1 MTEKA
6 PLVRLEGVTKAY
18 PGVVANDDV
27 TLDLRSGEI
36 HALLGEN
43 GAGKTTLMGTL
54 YGLHRPDAGTILVEG
69 RPVTIHSPR
78 DALALGIGY
87 VQQHFSLI
95 PTLTV
100 AENVVLSLRGAD
112 AKVSIR
118 GGNARVREL
127 ASTYGLDV
135 DPGALV
141 EDLSVGE
148 QQRAELLK
156 ALARN
161 TRVLLL
167 DEPSSVLTPQESE
180 HLGLVLRRLAES
192 GVGIFLVSHK
202 FSEVLRIGDRISVL
216 RRGRLVGTLDAAK
229 ASRAALAEMMVGE
242 LRSFDKRPTATARH
256 DAPPRLE
263 VSDLWVASERGGFA
277 VRGVDFVVGAGEVV
291 GVAGVEGNGQV
302 ELTEALAGVRR
313 VARGS
318 IRIDR
323 RLLKGGRLRRPRR
336 LGITHI
342 PADRQRSGLVAT
354 MSIEDNLV
362 LPVADQPPYS
372 VLRVLNRRAIRKLA
386 RRLIGEFDI
395 RTPTSIV
402 LAGALSGGNQ
412 QKLILAR
419 ELSRRPSVIVACYP
433 TRGLDFGATEAV
445 QQAILAH
452 RDDGAAIV
460 YVSVDLD
467 ELLSLS
473 DRIIVLHDG
482 TLQGEL
488 SAAVATPEQLGL
500 LMGGVAAA

>member
-1 MTEKA
+1 MTDNA
-6 PLVRLEGVTKAY
+6 PLVRLEGLTKAY

-27 TLDLRSGEI
+27 TLELRSGEI

-69 RPVTIHSPR
+69 RPASIHGPR

-100 AENVVLSLRGAD
+100 AENLVLSLRGAD
-112 AKVSIR
+112 AKLSVR
-118 GGNARVREL
+118 DGNARVRQL
-127 ASTYGLDV
+127 ASKYGLDV

-161 TRVLLL
+161 TRILLL
-167 DEPSSVLTPQESE
+167 DEPSAVLTPQETE
-180 HLGLVLRRLAES
+180 QLGLVLRRLAES

-202 FSEVLRIGDRISVL
+202 FSEVLGIGDRISVL

-229 ASRAALAEMMVGE
+229 ASRAALAEMMVGQ
-242 LRSFDKRPTATARH
+242 LRSVDKRPTATARQ

-277 VRGVDFVVGAGEVV
+277 VRGVNFVVGAGEVL

-313 VARGS
+313 AGRGT

-323 RLLKGGRLRRPRR
+323 QPLKGGSPRRARR

-342 PADRQRSGLVAT
+342 PADRHRSGLVAT

-372 VLRVLNRRAIRKLA
+372 IVRVLRRRAIRKLA

-395 RTPTSIV
+395 RTPTSAV

-419 ELSRRPSVIVACYP
+419 ELSSRPSVIVACYP

-445 QQAILAH
+445 QQAILTH
-452 RDDGAAIV
+452 RDEGAAIV

-473 DRIIVLHDG
+473 DRIIVLHQG

-500 LMGGVAAA
+500 LMGGAAAA

>member
-1 MTEKA
+1 M

-27 TLDLRSGEI
+27 TLELRAGEI

-54 YGLHRPDAGTILVEG
+54 YGLHRPDAGSIIVDG
-69 RPVTIHSPR
+69 REAGIHSPR

-100 AENVVLSLRGAD
+100 AENVVLALRGSD
-112 AKVSIR
+112 SKLSVR

-127 ASTYGLDV
+127 AATYELDV
-135 DPGALV
+135 DPTARV
-141 EDLSVGE
+141 EDLSVGQ

-156 ALARN
+156 ALARE
-161 TRVLLL
+161 TRILLL
-167 DEPSSVLTPQESE
+167 DEPSAVLTPQESE
-180 HLGLVLRRLAES
+180 GLGVVLRRLAEN

-202 FSEVLRIGDRISVL
+202 FSEVLGISDRISVL
-216 RRGRLVGTLDAAK
+216 RRGRLVGTLDAAS
-229 ASRAALAEMMVGE
+229 ASRATLAEMMVGE
-242 LRSFDKRPTATARH
+242 LRAVEARPVPAAHH
-256 DAPPRLE
+256 DASPRLE
-263 VSDLWVASERGGFA
+263 VSDLWVAAERGGFA
-277 VRGVDFVVGAGEVV
+277 VKGVGFTVNPGEVL

-313 VARGS
+313 PAGGT
-318 IRIDR
+318 IRVDGQP
-323 RLLKGGRLRRPRR
+323 LGGRSPRRTRR

-342 PADRQRSGLVAT
+342 PADRHQSGLVAS
-354 MSIEDNLV
+354 MSVEDNLV
-362 LPVADQPPYS
+362 LPVADQSPYS
-372 VLRVLNRRAIRKLA
+372 VGRVLRRGAIRKLA
-386 RRLIGEFDI
+386 RRLISEFDI
-395 RTPTSIV
+395 RVPGSGV

-419 ELSRRPSVIVACYP
+419 ELSRRPSVIIACYP

-445 QQAILAH
+445 QQAILDH
-452 RDDGAAIV
+452 RDEGAAIV

-473 DRIIVLHDG
+473 DRIIVLHHG
-482 TLQGEL
+482 ALQGEV

-500 LMGGVAAA
+500 LMGGAAAA

>member
-1 MTEKA
+1 MTDNA

-18 PGVVANDDV
+18 PGVVANDNV
-27 TLDLRSGEI
+27 TLDLRAGEI

-54 YGLHRPDAGTILVEG
+54 YGLHRPDAGEILIEG
-69 RPVTIHSPR
+69 RPAGIQSPR

-100 AENVVLSLRGAD
+100 SENVVLSLRGAD
-112 AKVSIR
+112 AKLSVR

-127 ASTYGLDV
+127 AAKYGLDV
-135 DPGALV
+135 DPTARV
-141 EDLSVGE
+141 EDLSVGQ

-161 TRVLLL
+161 TRILLL
-167 DEPSSVLTPQESE
+167 DEPSAVLTPQESE
-180 HLGLVLRRLAES
+180 QLGIVLRKLAET

-202 FSEVLRIGDRISVL
+202 FSEVLGIGDRISVL

-229 ASRAALAEMMVGE
+229 ASRAVLAEMMVGE
-242 LRSFDKRPTATARH
+242 LRAIDERRRAVARP
-256 DAPPRLE
+256 DAEARLE
-263 VSDLWVASERGGFA
+263 VSDLWVASDRGGFA
-277 VRGVDFVVGAGEVV
+277 VRGLEFVVRSGEVL

-313 VARGS
+313 AARGTV
-318 IRIDR
+318 RVDGQQLRGGPR
-323 RLLKGGRLRRPRR
+323 RTRR
-336 LGITHI
+336 LGITHV
-342 PADRQRSGLVAT
+342 PADRHQSGLVAT

-362 LPVADQPPYS
+362 LPVADQSPYS
-372 VLRVLNRRAIRKLA
+372 VVRVLRRRAIRNLA
-386 RRLIGEFDI
+386 RRLIDEFDI
-395 RTPTSIV
+395 RTPTSSV

-419 ELSRRPSVIVACYP
+419 ELSRQPSVIVACYP
-433 TRGLDFGATEAV
+433 TRGLDFGATDAV

-452 RDDGAAIV
+452 RDEGAAIV

-473 DRIIVLHDG
+473 DRIIVLHQG

-488 SAAVATPEQLGL
+488 AAAVATPEQLGL
-500 LMGGVAAA
+500 LMGGAAAA

>member
-1 MTEKA
+1 MTDHA

-18 PGVVANDDV
+18 PGVVANDNV
-27 TLDLRSGEI
+27 TLDLRAGEI

-54 YGLHRPDAGTILVEG
+54 YGLHRPDAGAILIEG
-69 RPVTIHSPR
+69 RPAGINGPR

-112 AKVSIR
+112 AKLSVR
-118 GGNARVREL
+118 GANARVREL
-127 ASTYGLDV
+127 AARYGLDV
-135 DPGALV
+135 DPTAVV
-141 EDLSVGE
+141 EDLSVGQ

-161 TRVLLL
+161 TRILLL
-167 DEPSSVLTPQESE
+167 DEPSAVLTPQETE
-180 HLGLVLRRLAES
+180 QLGRVLRRLAET

-202 FSEVLRIGDRISVL
+202 FSEVLGIGDRISVL

-229 ASRAALAEMMVGE
+229 ASRAVLAEMMVGE
-242 LRSFDKRPTATARH
+242 LRAIDERRRVVTRQDGQA
-256 DAPPRLE
+256 RLE
-263 VSDLWVASERGGFA
+263 VSDLWVESERGGFA
-277 VRGVDFVVGAGEVV
+277 VRGVDFVVRAGEVV

-313 VARGS
+313 AGRGT

-323 RLLKGGRLRRPRR
+323 QPLKGGGPRRTRR
-336 LGITHI
+336 LGITHV
-342 PADRQRSGLVAT
+342 PADRHRSGLVAT

-362 LPVADQPPYS
+362 LPIADQSPYS
-372 VLRVLNRRAIRKLA
+372 VVRVLRRRAIRKLA
-386 RRLIGEFDI
+386 RRLVDEFDI
-395 RTPTSIV
+395 RTPATGV

-452 RDDGAAIV
+452 RDQGAAIV

-473 DRIIVLHDG
+473 DRIIVLHQG

-488 SAAVATPEQLGL
+488 EAAVATPEQLGL
-500 LMGGVAAA
+500 LMGGATAA

>member
-1 MTEKA
+1 MTEDP

-18 PGVVANDDV
+18 PGVVANDNV
-27 TLDLRSGEI
+27 TLELRAGEI

-54 YGLHRPDAGTILVEG
+54 YGLHRPDAGTIVVEG
-69 RPVTIHSPR
+69 RPVSLHGPR

-100 AENVVLSLRGAD
+100 AENVVLALRGAD
-112 AKVSIR
+112 TKLSVR
-118 GGNARVREL
+118 GGNTRVREL
-127 ASTYGLDV
+127 ASMYGLDV
-135 DPGALV
+135 DPTALV
-141 EDLSVGE
+141 EQLSVGQ

-161 TRVLLL
+161 TRILLL
-167 DEPSSVLTPQESE
+167 DEPSAVLTPQESE
-180 HLGLVLRRLAES
+180 QLGLVLRKLADG

-202 FSEVLRIGDRISVL
+202 FSEVLDIGDRISVL
-216 RRGRLVGTLDAAK
+216 RRGRLVGTLDARK

-242 LRSFDKRPTATARH
+242 LRSTDKRPAATTRQ
-256 DAPPRLE
+256 DATPRLE
-263 VSDLWVASERGGFA
+263 VSNLWVVSERGGFA
-277 VRGVDFVVGAGEVV
+277 VQGVDLVVRAGEVL

-313 VARGS
+313 AGQGT

-323 RLLKGGRLRRPRR
+323 KSLKGGRPRRARR
-336 LGITHI
+336 LGVTHI
-342 PADRQRSGLVAT
+342 PADRHRSGLVAT

-362 LPVADQPPYS
+362 LPVADQSPYS
-372 VLRVLNRRAIRKLA
+372 VMRVLRRRAIRKLA

-395 RTPTSIV
+395 RTPTPSV

-419 ELSRRPSVIVACYP
+419 ELSRPPSVIVACYP
-433 TRGLDFGATEAV
+433 TRGLDFGSTEAV
-445 QQAILAH
+445 QQAILAR
-452 RDDGAAIV
+452 RDEGAAIV

-473 DRIIVLHDG
+473 DRIIVLHQG

-500 LMGGVAAA
+500 LMGGAAAA